1 MFTPCVVTNSEGE
14 YDEENI
20 DSLWEE
26 FLKSEYKHYNSYYYK
41 YEVGAFSSSSKEV
54 VETSRNQV
62 IQRAKMYDAKI
73 VKVKKFEYLCV

>member
-1 MFTPCVVTNSEGE
+1 MYKPCVVTNSEGE

-41 YEVGAFSSSSKEV
+41 YEVGAFSSSLK
-54 VETSRNQV
+54 
-62 IQRAKMYDAKI
+62 
-73 VKVKKFEYLCV
+73 